1 MLGLYLC
8 KQTKNISMSV
18 ELDASLWKS
27 PSGVEFL
34 LIFTFFINAL
44 MKTLI
49 KSIIYCQTMLLDRLL
64 YITDRLT
71 VNLSKSGNALF

>member
-1 MLGLYLC
+1 
-8 KQTKNISMSV
+8 MSV

-27 PSGVEFL
+27 PSKTGVEFL
-34 LIFTFFINAL
+34 LILTFFINAF

-64 YITDRLT
+64 RILWNFMSGSFAF
-71 VNLSKSGNALF
+71 VLNLSKSGNVLF